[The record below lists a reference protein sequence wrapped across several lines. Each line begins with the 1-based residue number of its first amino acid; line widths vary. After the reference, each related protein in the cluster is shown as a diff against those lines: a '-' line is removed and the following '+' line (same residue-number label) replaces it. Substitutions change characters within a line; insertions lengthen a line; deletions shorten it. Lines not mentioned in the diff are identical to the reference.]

1 MLSLKT
7 WIGKLKK
14 QKRRLRRREHRFRL
28 LWIKDGWEAEEKR
41 VNATVETWANEVAVA
56 EEMVRLRKEKVA
68 SDALLRAEVHR
79 LKEENEARK
88 YHPCDRCRHQF
99 C

>member
-7 WIGKLKK
+7 RIGKLKK
-14 QKRRLRRREHRFRL
+14 QKRRFHRREHRFRL
-28 LWIKDGWEAEEKR
+28 LWIKDSWQAEEKR

-79 LKEENEARK
+79 LKGENEARK
-88 YHPCDRCRHQF
+88 YCPYDRC
-99 C
+99 